1 MMVSEEAGTS
11 LRENCWKTVSDLTEE
26 ARGVSDKTQLAWQE
40 FDLLVVWMKAPITGS
55 LHQRLFGLFQPVPLL
70 F

>member
-1 MMVSEEAGTS
+1 MMVSEDGFS

-26 ARGVSDKTQLAWQE
+26 ARAVSDKTQLAWQE
-40 FDLLVVWMKAPITGS
+40 FDLLVVWMQAPIMSS

-70 F
+70 V